1 MISYHLKD
9 GSTKRNGNYRAKTRT
24 NLRTDIVKTFFH
36 LFFIFFFKQKTAYEI
51 MPSLV
56 GSEMCIRDSPR
67 TRTAAKEPGKALP
80 PLPGLGHDKLPL
92 ERWLNKKKRQLQGK
106 NSDKSKD

>member
-1 MISYHLKD
+1 MEQDLV
-9 GSTKRNGNYRAKTRT
+9 YRLLLLLGVRVL
-24 NLRTDIVKTFFH
+24 NTDKMSP
-36 LFFIFFFKQKTAYEI
+36 Q
-51 MPSLV
+51 
-56 GSEMCIRDSPR
+56 DPR

-106 NSDKSKD
+106 NSDKTKDT